1 MEERRKT
8 PRFPPQGYA
17 PLRLRAEDA
26 EDVTVLAACLQDATL
41 RATDM
46 AWQPKQ
52 RRFVLVL
59 NRFRWEDET
68 RVNAKGKL
76 VRARP
81 HVRVAAGLHF
91 DGVLKVQSNGI
102 DRDGNAPLELLSIIA
117 EPGAEPPAAMLTL
130 VFAGGG
136 AVRLDVECVDAQ
148 MQDLGQPY
156 PVRRA
161 PKHKE
166 VS

>member
-8 PRFPPQGYA
+8 PRFP

-41 RATDM
+41 RASDM

-52 RRFVLVL
+52 RRFAMLL
-59 NRFRWEDET
+59 NRFRWEDEN
-68 RVNAKGKL
+68 RVDARGKL
-76 VRARP
+76 VRALP
-81 HVRVAAGLHF
+81 HVRVPAGLHF
-91 DGVLKVQSNGI
+91 EGVLKVQSSGI
-102 DRDGNAPLELLSIIA
+102 DRGDATPLELLSIVA
-117 EPGAEPPAAMLTL
+117 EPAGEAPAAILTL

-136 AVRLDVECVDAQ
+136 AVRLEVECVDAQ
-148 MQDLGQPY
+148 MQDLGHPY

>member
-1 MEERRKT
+1 MAEDRRKT
-8 PRFPPQGYA
+8 PRFP

-41 RATDM
+41 RVTDM

-52 RRFVLVL
+52 RRFALVL

-68 RVNAKGKL
+68 RVDARGKL
-76 VRARP
+76 IRAVP
-81 HVRVAAGLHF
+81 HVRVPAGLHF
-91 DGVLKVQSNGI
+91 DGVLKVQSSGI
-102 DRDGNAPLELLSIIA
+102 DRGNAASLELLSIIA
-117 EPGAEPPAAMLTL
+117 EPADEEPAAVLTL

>member
-1 MEERRKT
+1 MDERRKT
-8 PRFPPQGYA
+8 PRFP

-26 EDVTVLAACLQDATL
+26 EDITVLAACLQDATL
-41 RATDM
+41 RANDM

-52 RRFVLVL
+52 RRFALVL

-68 RVNAKGKL
+68 RVNARGKL
-76 VRARP
+76 VRALP

-91 DGVLKVQSNGI
+91 DGVLKVQSSGI
-102 DRDGNAPLELLSIIA
+102 DRSDAKAPLELLSIIA
-117 EPGAEPPAAMLTL
+117 EPNGEAPAAFLTL

-136 AVRLDVECVDAQ
+136 AVRLEVECVDAQ
-148 MQDLGQPY
+148 MQDLGSPY

>member
-8 PRFPPQGYA
+8 PRFP

-41 RATDM
+41 RAADM
-46 AWQPKQ
+46 TFQPRQ
-52 RRFVLVL
+52 RRFALLL
-59 NRFRWEDET
+59 NRFRWEDEN
-68 RVNAKGKL
+68 RVDAKGKL
-76 VRARP
+76 VRALP
-81 HVRVAAGLHF
+81 HVRVPAGLHF
-91 DGVLKVQSNGI
+91 DGVLKVQSSGI
-102 DRDGNAPLELLSIIA
+102 DRGNATPLELLSIVA
-117 EPGAEPPAAMLTL
+117 EPAAEAPAATLTL

-136 AVRLDVECVDAQ
+136 AVRLEVECVDAQ